1 MRRRG
6 RVSGAVAAVVALA
19 LSVALAPAVTRA
31 DPGGAAVP
39 GGAGAPSGEG
49 AAAGGSGY
57 VNPFAAGGWT
67 VSRTDMG
74 VDYVPVRKEPVVAI
88 GRAQVLGSSMRSGWP
103 GGAFLWYRLLGGDHA
118 GDIVYVA
125 EHLKGLAPAGTVV
138 AAGQQIATA
147 LPGYP
152 WTEWGWAT
160 PDGNPR
166 AFPCY
171 HDGMETNSGRE
182 MARFL
187 QVLGAKPLARL
198 QPGPDWPSG
207 KRC

>member
-1 MRRRG
+1 M
-6 RVSGAVAAVVALA
+6 ALV
-19 LSVALAPAVTRA
+19 LLGALAPAA
-31 DPGGAAVP
+31 ALAAPGGAAVP
-39 GGAGAPSGEG
+39 GSEPAPTAS
-49 AAAGGSGY
+49 AGY
-57 VNPFAAGGWT
+57 VNPFATGSWS

-74 VDYVPVRKEPVVAI
+74 VDYMPVRKEPIIAI
-88 GRAQVLGSSMRSGWP
+88 GRAQILGSSMKSGWP
-103 GGAFLWYRLLGGDHA
+103 GGAFLWYRLLDGDHA
-118 GDIVYVA
+118 GDVVYVA
-125 EHLKGLAPAGTVV
+125 EHLNKLAPAGTVV

-166 AFPCY
+166 AYPCY

-187 QVLGAKPLARL
+187 QVLGAKPLSRL
-198 QPGPDWPSG
+198 LPGPDAPVG